1 MPLSAE
7 TQAVLDGLMH
17 PQRRDLIALANVP
30 DVGAD
35 LALAHIELMREH
47 GEPVPTSLLALERVL
62 ASRK

>member
-1 MPLSAE
+1 MRLTDE
-7 TQAVLDGLMH
+7 TRAVFDGLMY

-47 GEPVPTSLLALERVL
+47 GEPVPTSLIALERVL
-62 ASRK
+62 TSGR